1 MHHYLHN
8 IPKSPS
14 HSTLSEVHLSKAVQ
28 QASRQF
34 PNAPA
39 LLYLHRKH
47 NAPFDANDFK
57 LFEVPVF
64 ERCEKYGTPKSRIT
78 KRTSPNPEM
87 MVGLKLYAGN

>member
-1 MHHYLHN
+1 MNGTFLVDNLYVP
-8 IPKSPS
+8 IP
-14 HSTLSEVHLSKAVQ
+14 
-28 QASRQF
+28 RC
-34 PNAPA
+34 
-39 LLYLHRKH
+39 LHRKH

-64 ERCEKYGTPKSRIT
+64 ERCKKYGIPENRIT